1 MRRYRKEYDAKRES
15 ERDRKMLTDGED
27 KDQESKGKAKE
38 ELDAC
43 VGVEGCRRQ
52 RIQTYKC

>member
-1 MRRYRKEYDAKRES
+1 MRRYRKGDDTKR

-27 KDQESKGKAKE
+27 KDQESKGRAKE

-43 VGVEGCRRQ
+43 VGVEGCR
-52 RIQTYKC
+52 